1 MFGRFDRRVEELGL
15 EKIKIIGDAYMAVGG
30 LPIPRSEHAHI
41 CAEMALGMFDDLKA
55 FNQ

>member
-30 LPIPRSEHAHI
+30 LPIPRSDHAHI
-41 CAEMALGMFDDLKA
+41 CAEMA
-55 FNQ
+55 